1 MTLYET
7 IELWNNIDSKRNYK
21 SELTCYAEPEYSR
34 ESREHKEL
42 ELKLLREKLF
52 EISEPNCTLEEKY
65 IKASGPGGQKINKS
79 AICDQL
85 IYSNPSGSIKIVIKC
100 KKHRTL
106 MLNRIEATKILISRI
121 EEIKENEI
129 AEMKKE
135 NFREAIKNRKL
146 TEKEKNIR
154 MIFKRHRAIK
164 KKARSKIIDESEY

>member
-7 IELWNNIDSKRNYK
+7 IELWNNINSKRNYK
-21 SELTCYAEPEYSR
+21 SELTCYSKSEHFN
-34 ESREHKEL
+34 ESKEHKEL
-42 ELKLLREKLF
+42 ELKSLREKLF

-85 IYSNPSGSIKIVIKC
+85 IYSNQSGSIKIVIKC

-121 EEIKENEI
+121 EEMKENEI
-129 AEMKKE
+129 AELKKE

-146 TEKEKNIR
+146 TEKEKKIR